1 MYDYIGEVCD
11 WYKVFVCNIEKKK
24 KFVKFVND
32 NFDWFVCMFW
42 FVYYKEIVGEVLDIL
57 DKKEI
62 IEIFEWN
69 VDIEFFFVVYILN
82 GLFVGYE
89 NGLDFL

>member
-1 MYDYIGEVCD
+1 
-11 WYKVFVCNIEKKK
+11 
-24 KFVKFVND
+24 
-32 NFDWFVCMFW
+32 MFW
-42 FVYYKEIVGEVLDIL
+42 FFYDKKNVGEVLDIL

-62 IEIFEWN
+62 IKIFEWN
-69 VDIEFFFVVYILN
+69 EDIKFFFVVYILN